1 MKLINNIFNNQKI
14 CETIKNLLYIK
25 QKFNLQYLIKNIKL
39 IKYFHKQ
46 KFFVKNNKEID
57 FKSKN
62 AYI

>member
-25 QKFNLQYLIKNIKL
+25 QKFNLQYLFKNIKL